1 MVEHLAYLGPA
12 LGSCNRYCPGTAT
25 ALPPCGVTI
34 SRMASSPT
42 AARTFRL
49 TLDLVESGI
58 RLMRQNLR
66 REAPGADEHEIDRK
80 LRTWLH
86 ERPGAEHGDS
96 PGRLVDVDARL
107 G

>member
-1 MVEHLAYLGPA
+1 
-12 LGSCNRYCPGTAT
+12 
-25 ALPPCGVTI
+25 
-34 SRMASSPT
+34 MASSPT

-49 TLDLVESGI
+49 TLDLFDSGI

-66 REAPGADEHEIDRK
+66 RGAPGADEQEIERK
-80 LRTWLH
+80 LRTWLR